1 MRLQIISE
9 PLDIFH
15 RNTFLDPVG
24 PSFKFDRHSRETVG
38 WRRRDPPKEAFLVDD
53 ERDGFTR
60 RQRCAS
66 ISLCFLVCH
75 HGSLLHGGPRCE
87 GLHHLQDGAPP
98 QPGAYAALT
107 VMARGWALAAL
118 GNVNVRT
125 PCFRSA

>member
-1 MRLQIISE
+1 MRLHIISE

-24 PSFKFDRHSRETVG
+24 PSFKFDRHARETVG

-75 HGSLLHGGPRCE
+75 HGSLLPCGPLCE
-87 GLHHLQDGAPP
+87 DLHV
-98 QPGAYAALT
+98 ALC
-107 VMARGWALAAL
+107 
-118 GNVNVRT
+118 VRT
-125 PCFRSA
+125 STISRTVLRPSRGLKRR